1 MGCIAGLVENIAD
14 SVCRDPSFVGCNSST
29 LNLGTVSFTSGSEI
43 TIVGDNISQIWSRPV
58 TATGCNKTTFNGG
71 SSYSGETYTA
81 YSENADCRNNP
92 GYPGDLFTG
101 CAVIKYASQIC
112 PYPWRVPTANDY
124 DKLVRALGGKM
135 GESSLTFI
143 VDKFEGIWKGERAG
157 EASNEGLFNADCMIY
172 KLASATPSLLG
183 YVKAHPG
190 ICDKNMENLYHIG
203 YSATLMGMFIRCVRE
218 N

>member
-71 SSYSGETYTA
+71 T
-81 YSENADCRNNP
+81 SENINADCRNNP

-101 CAVIKYASQIC
+101 CAVLKYASQIC

-124 DKLVRALGGKM
+124 SKLVQALGGAMYEKN
-135 GESSLTFI
+135 EKFI
-143 VDKFEGIWKGERAG
+143 KDMMVGVWAGVTAG
-157 EASNEGLFNADCMIY
+157 ECGNNQIPYGHDSMLYRTQSMHSGTIY
-172 KLASATPSLLG
+172 TFKVHGAVTWPESAWTISFVGSPWLAMS
-183 YVKAHPG
+183 V
-190 ICDKNMENLYHIG
+190 
-203 YSATLMGMFIRCVRE
+203 RCVRD